1 MLSLWALAS
10 PDYYLGSAAESGE
23 LFAYYEADKG
33 EGKSPDPLLRHGRWL
48 GKFSANMGLPQGSEI
63 RKEDFEALYWG
74 LDPRTGDPI
83 RKDGKTEEQQKADA
97 RIRFKLERD
106 FEKKQKDYLESFR
119 TLERMIAS
127 EAASANDPEKN
138 GERMRKTSS
147 AVKDSMR
154 KNNSEV
160 QSETA
165 EEKFSNEAIAKQ
177 REEVDRRKLAAAN
190 ARKELD
196 SHRQKSQRPGTDMV
210 FSAPKTVSML
220 LAALLAKHTEES
232 KAEAKTIEDAHDKA
246 VRETFE
252 VMQREFIMTR
262 RRDPETSR
270 RILEF
275 VQGVAVA
282 QWRHFDARPTKR
294 EDASEADGIPQSLP
308 DPQLHDH
315 LNLFSPVE
323 GADGEIYAAYTDYI
337 RANIKALGAMYRAR
351 LSRELKQAG
360 YSLEMDDQK
369 NGRFFKL
376 AGISKEQQG
385 RMSARRNEIEGK
397 LAEGYSSRDATLA
410 SRQAKNSLTGSEMLA
425 AWGNVFAS
433 LGVDPERVKSA
444 SLSESVAAEVRQKAQ
459 RDGLGPGA
467 TEAAIHREI
476 EKRTPTPRTDEQI
489 IEELLSMEAHFSLAD
504 IRQKLWED
512 AQFLDGF
519 NIDLDQAVELRIR
532 GILQH
537 DDLLRVFD
545 PNDPQKGGALE
556 GMNRFGE
563 PVFTSRKLRERE
575 NRLFGETVPA
585 LAQSSGYGVDKE
597 EAMRIVREIEAKLT
611 NQNAKLFKLRDFQ
624 LRAVLQAACGDG
636 QLSIQIAGAG
646 LGKTTSAQFTKEIL
660 AAKGRKVLGV
670 APTNKAASGLGRELG
685 IEASSID
692 RLLLDLGSGKAKLD
706 RDTVIFVDEAGMTSF
721 DLMESLLQRAQAS
734 GAKLILTGDPEQLP
748 AVARGNVLRKLT
760 EMESLANNPDA
771 LLYLGQGL
779 GDWDYISRQRQDW
792 AKQASAFFSK
802 GFVAEGVREY
812 ERRGHVHTA
821 ITRGELIERI
831 AKAYLEDA
839 AAADKKAILGTT
851 NDQVDSLNR
860 LLRKKL
866 KESGALHG
874 SWTIRETGME
884 IAIGDRLVFRE
895 KVKGEKAKDG
905 AVKNDFGTVE
915 SVKDRADGSLDIT
928 VRLDK
933 TNADGSP
940 MSVEINTARHSDLG
954 HAFAL
959 TVHKSQGMTMDSI
972 IAAPSSFISKELFY
986 VMASRH
992 RERLS
997 LFMLEQERGTILA
1010 NAALAIDKRHANDL
1024 KAVAAMPKEVQ
1035 KRLAKS
1041 SIALAENIK
1050 LEKSRYEEIVLSGA
1064 ARLDAALER
1073 TQEHWASESVRKLLE
1088 KARQAASQG
1097 AEIAAR
1103 AFSGKAPDEESIALV
1118 ETASEAL
1125 GAPIKIKRGEEAEWA
1140 SGLEWSGRDDRFIY
1154 ARSEA
1159 TGETLAFVAERQSPA
1174 MRAASEIAPTVSTL
1188 LQNLATKGAKL
1199 DAKARDTLLAAQGAW
1214 AKAPASVWSERDEM
1228 GRANIALRLKK
1239 GAEHFSEIVSGLSE
1253 AGGKWSA
1260 ERQAWL
1266 FPIGSSKAMEKLIA
1280 LGSSRGFAAEAPLDP
1295 ARARVAQA
1303 WLSVERAKSGTNPDI
1318 AQALSLIEG
1327 PEDIVA
1333 HDEILAFGKALDL
1346 LDRVKTSRGG
1356 KEIEAREAK
1365 GLIVAEDEEALYL
1378 AIPNSTRLLS
1388 IAKEGFA
1395 KVGLEQP
1402 SEDIVGRRMA
1412 IRFGDDGAI
1421 FNAGVVRE
1429 GPAPEAVA
1437 EAASQASENSSRTA
1451 ISLYQSDESD
1461 LAALRRD
1468 LAFVCRE
1475 RDKARKASEI
1485 ENGAMQIV
1493 KLDGYAGN
1501 RLSGLVLAASK
1512 ESVFLLHGE
1521 KIVAV
1526 SRSAPA
1532 LYSLNDLDAARLVGW
1547 THNFEIQAGRASKLK
1562 LPEESCLLVPPAA
1575 FAGKQVAMRV
1585 LRADGEHVWLADSQR
1600 RAVRL
1605 DRSNPQIAGIGHGVW
1620 AALVEGKTLIE
1631 VRFDGDGS
1639 LAAEPQNRGRS
1650 ITESH
1655 AIAYPKQGEPKSRL
1669 DWPPRSGPER

>member
-33 EGKSPDPLLRHGRWL
+33 EGINHDPLLRHGRWL
-48 GKFSANMGLPQGSEI
+48 GNFAAKLGLPQGSEI
-63 RKEDFEALYWG
+63 RKEDFEALYYG
-74 LDPRTGDPI
+74 LDPRTGKPI
-83 RKDGKTEEQQKADA
+83 RKDGKSEEQQKADA
-97 RIRFKLERD
+97 KIRFELERD
-106 FEKKQKDYLESFR
+106 FEKKQADYLESFR
-119 TLERMIAS
+119 ILERMIAS
-127 EAASANDPEKN
+127 EAAPAGDSVKNSDRMRNTGSEVND
-138 GERMRKTSS
+138 RMRKT
-147 AVKDSMR
+147 
-154 KNNSEV
+154 NSEV
-160 QSETA
+160 QSGATEKIFSGEEIA
-165 EEKFSNEAIAKQ
+165 EQKK
-177 REEVDRRKLAAAN
+177 EVERRKQAAAN

-196 SHRQKSQRPGTDMV
+196 SHRQKSQRPGTDLV
-210 FSAPKTVSML
+210 FSAPKSVSMQW
-220 LAALLAKHTEES
+220 AALRAAGSSE
-232 KAEAKTIEDAHDKA
+232 AEAIESAHDRA

-275 VQGVAVA
+275 VEGVAVA

-294 EDASEADGIPQSLP
+294 EDASEEEGIPQSLP

-351 LSRELKQAG
+351 LSRELRQSG
-360 YSLEMDDQK
+360 YALEMDDQK

-385 RMSARRNEIEGK
+385 RMSARRAEIEGK
-397 LAEGYSSRDATLA
+397 LAEGYSPRDATLA
-410 SRQAKNSLTGSEMLA
+410 SRQAKNDLTGSEMLA
-425 AWGNVFAS
+425 AWGSVFKS

-444 SLSESVAAEVRQKAQ
+444 SLAESVASEVRQKAE
-459 RDGLGPGA
+459 RDGMGSGA
-467 TEAAIHREI
+467 AEAAIRREI
-476 EKRTPTPRTDEQI
+476 EKRTPAPRTDEQI

-512 AQFLDGF
+512 AQFLDGLD
-519 NIDLDQAVELRIR
+519 IDLDQAVDLRAR
-532 GILQH
+532 AILQH
-537 DDLLRVFD
+537 EDLLRVFD
-545 PNDPQKGGALE
+545 PNEPQKGGALE

-585 LAQSSGYGVDKE
+585 LARASGYGVDKE

-611 NQNAKLFKLRDFQ
+611 KQSGKTFKLRDFQ

-685 IEASSID
+685 IVASSID
-692 RLLLDLGSGKAKLD
+692 RLLLDLDSGKAKLD

-721 DLMESLLQRAQAS
+721 DLMEALLQRAQAS

-860 LLRKKL
+860 LIRAKL
-866 KESGALHG
+866 KESGALQG

-884 IAIGDRLVFRE
+884 VSIGDRLVFRE
-895 KVKGEKAKDG
+895 KVKGEAGEG

-915 SVKDRADGSLDIT
+915 RVSARSDGSLDLS

-933 TNADGSP
+933 TNADGTP
-940 MSVEINTARHSDLG
+940 MLVEINTARNSDLG

-959 TVHKSQGMTMDSI
+959 TVHKSQGMTMDSV

-1024 KAVAAMPKEVQ
+1024 KAVAALPKEAQ

-1050 LEKSRYEEIVLSGA
+1050 LEKTRYEEIVLSGA
-1064 ARLDAALER
+1064 ARVDATLAKA
-1073 TQEHWASESVRKLLE
+1073 QESWASQAVRDLLE
-1088 KARQAASQG
+1088 KARLATAAG
-1097 AEIAAR
+1097 ADIAAK
-1103 AFSGKAPDEESIALV
+1103 ALSGGSLAEADIAQV
-1118 ETASEAL
+1118 EAASEAF
-1125 GAPIKIKRGEEAEWA
+1125 GATITIKRGEAEAWA
-1140 SGLEWSGRDDRFIY
+1140 TGLEWAGRDERFIY

-1159 TGETLAFVAERQSPA
+1159 TGETLAFVAERQPPA
-1174 MRAASEIAPTVSTL
+1174 MRAASETAPTVASL
-1188 LQNLATKGAKL
+1188 LRGLADKGAKL

-1214 AKAPASVWSERDEM
+1214 AKGPASLWSERDEA
-1228 GRANIALRLKK
+1228 GRANVAIRLKK
-1239 GAEHFSEIVSGLSE
+1239 GAERFSETVSALSE

-1260 ERQAWL
+1260 DRQAWL

-1280 LGSSRGFAAEAPLDP
+1280 VGSSMGFAAEAPLDP
-1295 ARARVAQA
+1295 ARARIAQA
-1303 WLSVERAKSGTNPDI
+1303 WHSIERAKSGTSPDI
-1318 AQALSLIEG
+1318 ANALALIEG

-1346 LDRVKTSRGG
+1346 LDRVKTNREE

-1365 GLIVAEDEEALYL
+1365 VLIVAQDDEALYL
-1378 AIPNSTRLLS
+1378 AVPNSTRLLS
-1388 IAKEGFA
+1388 IAKSEFA
-1395 KVGLEQP
+1395 KSRLKLPG
-1402 SEDIVGRRMA
+1402 EDIVGKRMA
-1412 IRFGDDGAI
+1412 IRLGSDGSI
-1421 FNAGVVRE
+1421 FNAGIVRE
-1429 GPAPEAVA
+1429 ATAREMTQEVAADNGAQAIAFAPRLTD
-1437 EAASQASENSSRTA
+1437 EN
-1451 ISLYQSDESD
+1451 D
-1461 LAALRRD
+1461 LAGLKRE

-1475 RDKARKASEI
+1475 RDQGHKAADIEAGIIPISRLASFP
-1485 ENGAMQIV
+1485 GS
-1493 KLDGYAGN
+1493 
-1501 RLSGLVLAASK
+1501 RLSGLVLATSK
-1512 ESVFLLHGE
+1512 ESVFLLHG
-1521 KIVAV
+1521 KNVIAI
-1526 SRSAPA
+1526 SRTEPA
-1532 LYSLNDLDAARLVGW
+1532 FAGMSDQDAAALVGW
-1547 THNFEIQAGRASKLK
+1547 KHAFRMEGGRAAKLA
-1562 LPEESCLLVPPAA
+1562 LPEDGYRMVPSVS

-1585 LRADGEHVWLADSQR
+1585 LRADDEHVWLCDHQR
-1600 RAVRL
+1600 RSIRFE
-1605 DRSNPQIAGIGHGVW
+1605 RSHPQIAGIGHAVW
-1620 AALVEGKTLIE
+1620 AYLAESNESIE
-1631 VRFDGDGS
+1631 VRFDGAGY
-1639 LAAEPQNRGRS
+1639 LAAEPESRGKS
-1650 ITESH
+1650 ISEAY
-1655 AIAYPKQGEPKSRL
+1655 AIADVNSSSGKPEKRWGWLPKL
-1669 DWPPRSGPER
+1669 DPER

>member
-33 EGKSPDPLLRHGRWL
+33 EGRSPDPLLRHGRWL
-48 GKFSANMGLPQGSEI
+48 GNFASKLGLPQGSEI
-63 RKEDFEALYWG
+63 RKEDFEALYYG

-83 RKDGKTEEQQKADA
+83 RKDGKSAEQQKADA
-97 RIRFKLERD
+97 KTRFDLERD
-106 FEKKQKDYLESFR
+106 FEKKQKAYLESFR

-127 EAASANDPEKN
+127 EAASANDSEKN

-154 KNNSEV
+154 KNNPEV

-165 EEKFSNEAIAKQ
+165 EEKFSSEAIAAQQK
-177 REEVDRRKLAAAN
+177 EVELRKEAAAS
-190 ARKELD
+190 ARKNLD
-196 SHRQKSQRPGTDMV
+196 THRQKSQRPGTDMV
-210 FSAPKTVSML
+210 FSAPKTVSMQ
-220 LAALLAKHTEES
+220 LAALLAKATEEA
-232 KAEAKTIEDAHDKA
+232 KAEAKAIEDAHDKA

-252 VMQREFIMTR
+252 VMQREFVMTR

-270 RILEF
+270 RVLEF

-294 EDASEADGIPQSLP
+294 EDASEEEGIPQSLP

-351 LSRELKQAG
+351 LSRELRQAG
-360 YSLEMDDQK
+360 YATEMDDQK

-376 AGISKEQQG
+376 AGVSKEQQG

-397 LAEGYSSRDATLA
+397 LAEGYSPRDATLA

-459 RDGLGPGA
+459 RDGLGVGA
-467 TEAAIHREI
+467 TEAAIRREI
-476 EKRTPTPRTDEQI
+476 EKRTPAPRTDEQI

-512 AQFLDGF
+512 AQFLDGLD
-519 NIDLDQAVELRIR
+519 IDLDHAVELRIR
-532 GILQH
+532 GLLQH
-537 DDLLRVFD
+537 ADLLRVFD
-545 PNDPQKGGALE
+545 PNEPQKSGALE

-575 NRLFGETVPA
+575 NLLFGETVPA
-585 LAQSSGYGVDKE
+585 LAQSSGYGVDKD

-611 NQNAKLFKLRDFQ
+611 NQNGKPFKLRDFQ

-685 IEASSID
+685 IEARSID
-692 RLLLDLGSGKAKLD
+692 RLLLDLDSGKAKLD
-706 RDTVIFVDEAGMTSF
+706 RDTVVFVDEAGMTSF
-721 DLMESLLQRAQAS
+721 DLMEALLQRAKES

-760 EMESLANNPDA
+760 EMETLANNPDA

-779 GDWDYISRQRQDW
+779 GDWDYISRQKQDW

-821 ITRGELIERI
+821 ITRGELSERI
-831 AKAYLEDA
+831 AKAYLEDS

-860 LLRKKL
+860 LIRAKL
-866 KESGALHG
+866 KESGALKG

-895 KVKGEKAKDG
+895 KVKGKTDDG

-915 SVKDRADGSLDIT
+915 RVREQADGSLNIA

-940 MSVEINTARHSDLG
+940 MIVEINTAKHSDLG

-959 TVHKSQGMTMDSI
+959 TVHKSQGMTMDSV

-997 LFMLEQERGTILA
+997 LFMLEQEKGTILA

-1024 KAVAAMPKEVQ
+1024 KAVAAMPKDAQ

-1050 LEKSRYEEIVLSGA
+1050 LEKTRYEKIVLSGA
-1064 ARLDAALER
+1064 ARMDAALAKA
-1073 TQEHWASESVRKLLE
+1073 QDAWASDAVRSLLE
-1088 KARQAASQG
+1088 KAREATAKGASVAAK
-1097 AEIAAR
+1097 AL
-1103 AFSGKAPDEESIALV
+1103 SGKALAEADLAQV
-1118 ETASEAL
+1118 EAASEAL
-1125 GAPIKIKRGEEAEWA
+1125 GSPIKIKRREHANWA
-1140 SGLEWSGRDDRFIY
+1140 SGLEWAGRDERFIY

-1159 TGETLAFVAERQSPA
+1159 SGETLAFVAERQPPE
-1174 MRAASEIAPTVSTL
+1174 MRAASEIAPTIASL
-1188 LQNLATKGAKL
+1188 LKSLAAKGAKL

-1214 AKAPASVWSERDEM
+1214 AKGPASVWSERDEA
-1228 GRANIALRLKK
+1228 GRASVAVRLKK
-1239 GAEHFSEIVSGLSE
+1239 GAEGFGEIVSTLSE

-1260 ERQAWL
+1260 DRQAWL

-1280 LGSSRGFAAEAPLDP
+1280 LGSSKGFASEAPLDP

-1303 WLSVERAKSGTNPDI
+1303 WLSIERAKSGTSPDI
-1318 AQALSLIEG
+1318 ADALALVEG

-1333 HDEILAFGKALDL
+1333 HDDILAFGKALDL

-1365 GLIVAEDEEALYL
+1365 GLIVAQDDEALYL

-1388 IAKEGFA
+1388 IAKECFA
-1395 KVGLEQP
+1395 KAGLEQP

-1412 IRFGDDGAI
+1412 IRFGEDGAI
-1421 FNAGVVRE
+1421 FNAGIVRE
-1429 GPAPEAVA
+1429 GPKTEAIA
-1437 EAASQASENSSRTA
+1437 EAEHGVPDSSRTVGA
-1451 ISLYQSDESD
+1451 LYLSDESD

-1475 RDKARKASEI
+1475 RDKAHKASEI
-1485 ENGAMQIV
+1485 DNGAMPFV
-1493 KLDGYAGN
+1493 RLEGYGGN

-1512 ESVFLLHGE
+1512 ETVFVLHGD
-1521 KIVAV
+1521 KVVAV

-1532 LYSLNDLDAARLVGW
+1532 LSSLTDLDAAALVGW
-1547 THNFEIQAGRASKLK
+1547 AHDFEIQAGRASKLR
-1562 LPEESCLLVPPAA
+1562 LPEESCRLVPSAA
-1575 FAGKQVAMRV
+1575 FAGKQVPMRV
-1585 LRADGEHVWLADSQR
+1585 LRADDEHVWLADGQR

-1620 AALVEGKTLIE
+1620 AALAEGKTLIE
-1631 VRFDGDGS
+1631 VRFDGAGS

-1650 ITESH
+1650 ITEAH
-1655 AIAYPKQGEPKSRL
+1655 ALANAKPGGKRNP
-1669 DWPPRSGPER
+1669 DWLQKLER

>member
-33 EGKSPDPLLRHGRWL
+33 EGRSPDPLLRHGRWL
-48 GKFSANMGLPQGSEI
+48 GNFASKLGLPQGSEI
-63 RKEDFEALYWG
+63 RKEDFEALYYG

-83 RKDGKTEEQQKADA
+83 RKDGKSAEQQKADA
-97 RIRFKLERD
+97 KTRFDLERD
-106 FEKKQKDYLESFR
+106 FEKKQKAYLESFR
-119 TLERMIAS
+119 TLERMVAS

-138 GERMRKTSS
+138 GERMRKMSS

-165 EEKFSNEAIAKQ
+165 EEKFSSDAIAAQQK
-177 REEVDRRKLAAAN
+177 EVERRKEAAAN

-210 FSAPKTVSML
+210 FSAPKTVSMQW
-220 LAALLAKHTEES
+220 AALRAAGSSE
-232 KAEAKTIEDAHDKA
+232 AEAIESAHDRA

-252 VMQREFIMTR
+252 VMQREFVMTR

-270 RILEF
+270 RVLEF

-294 EDASEADGIPQSLP
+294 EDASEAEGIPQSLP

-351 LSRELKQAG
+351 LSHELRQAG
-360 YSLEMDDQK
+360 YATEMDDQK

-397 LAEGYSSRDATLA
+397 LAEGYSPRDATLA

-433 LGVDPERVKSA
+433 LGVDPQRVKSA
-444 SLSESVAAEVRQKAQ
+444 SLSGSVGAEVRQKAQ
-459 RDGLGPGA
+459 RDGLGLGA
-467 TEAAIHREI
+467 TEAAIRREI
-476 EKRTPTPRTDEQI
+476 EKRTPAPRTDEQI

-512 AQFLDGF
+512 AQFIDGLD
-519 NIDLDQAVELRIR
+519 IDLDQAVELRVR
-532 GILQH
+532 GLLQH
-537 DDLLRVFD
+537 ADLLRVFD
-545 PNDPQKGGALE
+545 PNEPQKGGALE

-575 NRLFGETVPA
+575 NLLFGETVPA

-611 NQNAKLFKLRDFQ
+611 EQNGKAFKLRDFQ

-660 AAKGRKVLGV
+660 AAKGRKFLGV

-692 RLLLDLGSGKAKLD
+692 RLLLDLDSGKATLD
-706 RDTVIFVDEAGMTSF
+706 RDTVVFVDEAGMTSF
-721 DLMESLLQRAQAS
+721 DLMEALLQRAQAS

-760 EMESLANNPDA
+760 EMETLANDPGA

-831 AKAYLEDA
+831 AKAYLEDP

-860 LLRKKL
+860 LIRAKL
-866 KESGALHG
+866 KESGALQG

-884 IAIGDRLVFRE
+884 ISIGDRLVFRE
-895 KVKGEKAKDG
+895 KVKGKTDDG

-915 SVKDRADGSLDIT
+915 RVRERADGSLDIA

-940 MSVEINTARHSDLG
+940 MIVEINTAKHSDLG

-959 TVHKSQGMTMDSI
+959 TVHKSQGMTMDSV
-972 IAAPSSFISKELFY
+972 IAAISSFISKELFY

-997 LFMLEQERGTILA
+997 LFMLEQEKGTILA

-1024 KAVAAMPKEVQ
+1024 KAVAALPQSAQ

-1050 LEKSRYEEIVLSGA
+1050 LERTRYEDIVLSGA
-1064 ARLDAALER
+1064 ARIDAALAKA
-1073 TQEHWASESVRKLLE
+1073 QAAWAAESVHNLLE
-1088 KARQAASQG
+1088 KARKAASQG
-1097 AEIAAR
+1097 ADIAAR
-1103 AFSGKAPDEESIALV
+1103 ALSGKAIDDEGLALV
-1118 ETASEAL
+1118 EVASEAL
-1125 GAPIKIKRGEEAEWA
+1125 GVPVQIKRGDAARWA
-1140 SGLEWSGRDDRFIY
+1140 SGLEWAGRDDRFIY

-1159 TGETLAFVAERQSPA
+1159 TGETLAFLAERQPPA
-1174 MRAASEIAPTVSTL
+1174 MRAASETAPTIVSL
-1188 LQNLATKGAKL
+1188 LNSLAAKGAKL

-1214 AKAPASVWSERDEM
+1214 AKGPASVWSERDEM
-1228 GRANIALRLKK
+1228 GRANVAIRLKK
-1239 GAEHFSEIVSGLSE
+1239 GAEHFSEIVSNLSE

-1260 ERQAWL
+1260 DRQAWL
-1266 FPIGSSKAMEKLIA
+1266 FPIGSAKAMEKLIA
-1280 LGSSRGFAAEAPLDP
+1280 FGSSKGFAAEAPLDP
-1295 ARARVAQA
+1295 ARARIAEA
-1303 WLSVERAKSGTNPDI
+1303 WLSIERAKSGTTPDI
-1318 AQALSLIEG
+1318 ADALALVEG

-1365 GLIVAEDEEALYL
+1365 GLIVAQDDEALYL

-1395 KVGLEQP
+1395 KAGLEPP

-1421 FNAGVVRE
+1421 FNAGIVRE
-1429 GPAPEAVA
+1429 GPKTEAIA
-1437 EAASQASENSSRTA
+1437 EAAPGVPENSSRTA
-1451 ISLYQSDESD
+1451 GALYLSEESD

-1475 RDKARKASEI
+1475 RDKVHKAGEI
-1485 ENGAMQIV
+1485 EDGAMPIV
-1493 KLDGYAGN
+1493 RLEGYGGS
-1501 RLSGLVLAASK
+1501 RLSGLVLAASR
-1512 ESVFLLHGE
+1512 ETVFILHGD
-1521 KIVAV
+1521 KVVAV

-1532 LYSLNDLDAARLVGW
+1532 LSSLNDLDAAALVGW
-1547 THNFEIQAGRASKLK
+1547 THNFDIQAGRASKLR
-1562 LPEESCLLVPPAA
+1562 LPEESCRLVPSAA
-1575 FAGKQVAMRV
+1575 FAGKQVPMRV
-1585 LRADGEHVWLADSQR
+1585 LRADDEHVWLADSQR

-1620 AALVEGKTLIE
+1620 AALAEGKTLIE
-1631 VRFDGDGS
+1631 VRFDGAGS

-1650 ITESH
+1650 ITEAH
-1655 AIAYPKQGEPKSRL
+1655 AIAYPKQGEPKNRL
-1669 DWPPRSGPER
+1669 DWLTKFGLER